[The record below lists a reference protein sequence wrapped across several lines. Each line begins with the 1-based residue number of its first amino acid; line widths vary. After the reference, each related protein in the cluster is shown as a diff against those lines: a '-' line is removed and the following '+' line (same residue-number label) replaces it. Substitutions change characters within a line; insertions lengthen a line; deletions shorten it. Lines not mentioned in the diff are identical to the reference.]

1 MARHLFLKNTIRI
14 LAAIAAAV
22 LAVWA
27 ADPPAQPLPFSHK
40 NHAGALKLQCKMCHP
55 SPDPGQ
61 SMTIAAPSV
70 CMQCH
75 SAIKTDSP
83 AIQKLAHYAAENKPV
98 PWVRIYEIPA
108 YVEFSHRAHIA
119 AKNTCEDCHG
129 KVAERDALYR
139 EVNLNMGTCM
149 DCHAGK
155 RFSTNCNFCH
165 DPR

>member
-1 MARHLFLKNTIRI
+1 
-14 LAAIAAAV
+14 
-22 LAVWA
+22 
-27 ADPPAQPLPFSHK
+27 
-40 NHAGALKLQCKMCHP
+40 
-55 SPDPGQ
+55 
-61 SMTIAAPSV
+61 MTIAAPSV

-83 AIQKLAHYAAENKPV
+83 AIQKLAQYAAENKPV

-108 YVEFSHRAHIA
+108 YVDFSHRAHLA

-155 RFSTNCNFCH
+155 RPARTAISVTTRGDNCEAARRVLA
-165 DPR
+165 DVSLV

>member
-1 MARHLFLKNTIRI
+1 
-14 LAAIAAAV
+14 
-22 LAVWA
+22 
-27 ADPPAQPLPFSHK
+27 
-40 NHAGALKLQCKMCHP
+40 
-55 SPDPGQ
+55 
-61 SMTIAAPSV
+61 
-70 CMQCH
+70 MQCH
-75 SAIKTDSP
+75 SAIKADSP
-83 AIQKLAHYAAENKPV
+83 AIQKLAQYAAENKPV

-108 YVEFSHRAHIA
+108 YVDFSHRSHIA

-155 RFSTNCNFCH
+155 RAPTGCNFCH

>member
-1 MARHLFLKNTIRI
+1 MRR
-14 LAAIAAAV
+14 LAVRGVIAAVVVA

-27 ADPPAQPLPFSHK
+27 AWAEEAPVQPLPFSHK
-40 NHAGALKLQCKMCHP
+40 AHAGTLKLQCRMCHP
-55 SPDPGQ
+55 SPDPGD
-61 SMTIAAPSV
+61 SMTIVAPAV

-83 AIQKLAHYAAENKPV
+83 AIQKLAKYAERGEAV
-98 PWVRIYEIPA
+98 PWVRVYQIPA
-108 YVEFSHRAHIA
+108 WVNFSHRAHLE

-129 KVAERDALYR
+129 KVAERDALYK

-155 RFSTNCNFCH
+155 RASVACNFCH
-165 DPR
+165 EPQ